1 MKRQANWTPVIVS
14 NRLLQDERGAVRL
27 ADDAV
32 TSAAAAPPIIY
43 MTAPKGDTT
52 KSLDQR
58 RADLQF
64 SIGVT
69 IAFALPVIIA
79 LSVYVTAGSILLKA
93 ASRISFIG

>member
-14 NRLLQDERGAVRL
+14 NRLLDERGAVRL
-27 ADDAV
+27 TDDAV

-52 KSLDQR
+52 KSLDQQNQR

-69 IAFALPVIIA
+69 VAFALPVIIA
-79 LSVYVTAGSILLKA
+79 LVFK
-93 ASRISFIG
+93 